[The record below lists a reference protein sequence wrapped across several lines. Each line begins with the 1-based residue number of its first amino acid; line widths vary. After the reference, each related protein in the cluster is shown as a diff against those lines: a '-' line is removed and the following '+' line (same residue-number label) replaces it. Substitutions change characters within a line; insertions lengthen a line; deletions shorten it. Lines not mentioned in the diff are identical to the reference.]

1 MNCQVLMGW
10 MITGDFWTLIK
21 NPVDFFCFPNWWGI
35 FFITRF
41 IEVLLFNRL
50 LRFSASEVL
59 VAVDLLL
66 LKEMI

>member
-10 MITGDFWTLIK
+10 MMTGDFWTLIK
-21 NPVDFFCFPNWWGI
+21 NPVDCFCLPNWWGI
-35 FFITRF
+35 FFITCF
-41 IEVLLFNRL
+41 IEVLFFCRL

-59 VAVDLLL
+59 TAVDLLL